1 MAKEGTKLVKFS
13 ATAVLMMLF
22 LVACGRGNYGTGKH
36 LLISNTIKFEKQAYI
51 LQEEPDV
58 IGYSLEPILQPKT
71 NLRVLGFYPLL
82 FFHTTFKKATPKQ
95 KIRYWFKTK
104 VGEPPVL
111 LDTAIC
117 EKVAKSMRYQL
128 NHKGYYNAKTSYS
141 VKYKRRRAFVT
152 YKVQPNER
160 MLIDTVYFQSVDSN
174 IQKVML
180 GVAKETFLKAGE
192 PVDMLLFEQEK
203 ARITIAIRN
212 AGYERFTWNFM
223 TFEADTVNARQYS
236 ARPKKFLRDREQG
249 EPRAV
254 VYVNILPYS
263 DTMPMHPR
271 YTVRNVW
278 IAPEDV
284 VLQPHQRRVLKKD
297 STYVVAPR
305 VGEKKYQDVLLS
317 SGDKLLS
324 EDSLRFVF
332 LRTKGTKPIMRE
344 RILADVIQL
353 RANQSYSFLNTKET
367 INAISELDVFKFTR
381 VEYVPSSSGAK
392 NELDCII
399 KMRPDKKMA
408 ISTDAEINTY
418 NANLGS
424 AFNLTLRNRNIFKGA
439 EALSI
444 KLELGGVFRTR
455 RDSTLGADATWVDN
469 FISLLDI
476 NTEASLYFP
485 RFVGP
490 AYFAR
495 QMQNARTRFAIGYR
509 FLRQGTDL
517 KSVSSVYARFFS
529 YDWKSRSDVHHH
541 FIWNPLLLNI
551 TFEPGLSVAFE
562 EKLQESNPAL
572 LASLKDKFVIPS
584 MDFTYTYT
592 TPERKAAN
600 SWFVKLYGE
609 VAGNVFYGI
618 NRIVSPNQPI
628 RFFGDIDYSQYVKA
642 DMDIRYSIYISR
654 KQSVVM
660 RIMAGAALP
669 YGNAYNR
676 GIPFS
681 RRFFLGGPN
690 SMRAWGLRQIGAGR
704 IKGAPTAAF
713 QLGDIR
719 LEMNAEFR
727 FKFNSWI
734 SGAVFVDAGNVW
746 LWRPANEQTAIIPPM
761 VQPETGVI
769 TSQFLSELAV
779 GTGFGIRLDFSFFII
794 RLDYGIQVY
803 NPAGYGLLDSGETQY
818 WNFPLRFTRLNWGL
832 KPIENSNL
840 VLGIGYPF

>member
-1 MAKEGTKLVKFS
+1 MMAKESTKLIKFS
-13 ATAVLMMLF
+13 ATAIIMMLF
-22 LVACGRGNYGTGKH
+22 LAACGRGNYGTGKH
-36 LLISNTIKFEKQAYI
+36 ILISNSIVFEKQAYI
-51 LQEEPDV
+51 LQEEKDV
-58 IGYSLEPILQPKT
+58 IAYSLDPILQPKL
-71 NLRVLGFYPLL
+71 NLKVLGLYPLL

-111 LDTAIC
+111 LDTTTC

-128 NHKGYYNAKTSYS
+128 NHKGYYKAKASYS
-141 VKYKRRRAFVT
+141 VKYKRHRAFVT

-180 GVAKETFLKAGE
+180 GVAKETFLKPRA

-203 ARITIAIRN
+203 ARLTIAIRN

-223 TFEADTVNARQYS
+223 TFEADTVNARKYS
-236 ARPKKFLRDREQG
+236 AEPKKFLQDREQG

-254 VYVNILPYS
+254 VYVNILSYS
-263 DTMPMHPR
+263 DTMLMHPR

-278 IAPEDV
+278 VAPEDV
-284 VLQPHQRRVLKKD
+284 VLQPHQQRKLKKD
-297 STYVVAPR
+297 STFAVVPR
-305 VGEKKYQDVLLS
+305 VGQKRHDYLLLPS
-317 SGDKLLS
+317 ADKLLP
-324 EDSLRFVF
+324 EDSIRFVF

-344 RILADVIQL
+344 QILADAIHL
-353 RANQSYSFLNTKET
+353 RADKSYSFLDTKET
-367 INAISELDVFKFTR
+367 INSITELDVFKFTR
-381 VEYVPSSSGAK
+381 VEYVPSSSGVK

-399 KMRPDKKMA
+399 KMRPDKKMT

-424 AFNLTLRNRNIFKGA
+424 AFNLTYRNRNIFKGA

-455 RDSTLGADATWVDN
+455 KDSTLGADATWIDN

-485 RFVGP
+485 RFIGP
-490 AYFAR
+490 SYFSR
-495 QMQNARTRFAIGYR
+495 QMINARTRFAVGYR

-529 YDWKSRSDVHHH
+529 YDWKSRTDVHHH
-541 FIWNPLLLNI
+541 FLWNPLLLTI
-551 TFEPGLSVAFE
+551 TFEPGLSQAFE
-562 EKLQESNPAL
+562 EKLLESNPAL

-609 VAGNVFYGI
+609 IAGNLFYGI
-618 NRIVSPNQPI
+618 NRIASPNQPI
-628 RFFGDIDYSQYVKA
+628 RFFNGIDYSQYIKA
-642 DMDIRYSIYISR
+642 DSDVRYSIYISR
-654 KQSVVM
+654 SQSVVL
-660 RIMAGAALP
+660 RLMAGAALP
-669 YGNAYNR
+669 YGNSYSR

-704 IKGAPTAAF
+704 VKGDPSAAF

-719 LEMNAEFR
+719 LEMNAEYR

-746 LWRPANEQTAIIPPM
+746 LWRSADSPILPPM
-761 VQPETGVI
+761 VAPETGVI
-769 TSQFLSELAV
+769 TTKFLSELAV

-803 NPAGYGLLDSGETQY
+803 NPAGYGLLPSGSTQY
-818 WNFPLRFTRLNWGL
+818 WNFPPRFNFSF